1 VTSMKLARLAVFV
14 LLAAPAFAQY
24 GGPAI
29 LSRGEA
35 PSAMNSSQIDFVP
48 FVSLLGVYDT
58 GLAGVSVNS
67 SGQLV
72 NADSEGV
79 ELDFGVSGVHS
90 WKHTKIGLN
99 YWGAAREY
107 SQASY
112 YSGIDQSLMLG
123 ITQQFTRHVRLQVNE
138 SAGMYSQPY
147 GVLGLSSTVPF
158 DPSTTYTP
166 TTDFFDNR
174 TIFTSTQVL
183 LTYQKSAR
191 LSFSFGG
198 DGDLTRRRSSALYG
212 VTGEDANADA
222 QYRLSRRSTIGGN
235 YMYTHFSYNGVFSG
249 SDFHR
254 FSATYAVQFSRTWE
268 FSGYGGVTRAETKF
282 PQVVAVD
289 PVIAALL
296 GISQAYF
303 VNYSLSY
310 VPSYTGRLSKTF
322 TRGVAYL
329 SGGHTMTPG
338 NGLFLT
344 SKMYTASAGYTYTG
358 IRRWSFNLSGTYGRA
373 TSIGNILGEY
383 ANTSAGV
390 QTSRQISHV
399 VHMVAGITANK
410 YQSSSFIGYNRLF
423 WDARA
428 GITFSPRD
436 IPLRIW

>member
-1 VTSMKLARLAVFV
+1 MKLARLAVFV

-268 FSGYGGVTRAETKF
+268 FSGYGGWTRAETKF

-296 GISQAYF
+296 
-303 VNYSLSY
+303 
-310 VPSYTGRLSKTF
+310 
-322 TRGVAYL
+322 
-329 SGGHTMTPG
+329 
-338 NGLFLT
+338 
-344 SKMYTASAGYTYTG
+344 
-358 IRRWSFNLSGTYGRA
+358 
-373 TSIGNILGEY
+373 
-383 ANTSAGV
+383 
-390 QTSRQISHV
+390 
-399 VHMVAGITANK
+399 
-410 YQSSSFIGYNRLF
+410 
-423 WDARA
+423 
-428 GITFSPRD
+428 
-436 IPLRIW
+436 